1 PRSALGFPDRQRCR
15 DSRVLSARKYIIERQ
30 PLRRLPFEVSRGCG
44 PIAQRNKC
52 DSLFRPIWTWA
63 KAFRLIMC
71 KPNSL
76 LAKTTSVGDL
86 KKTENTLKEKL
97 LAPQCHPFTMHS
109 AHTSRSLIARLFCN
123 TEVLTKLKH
132 ERTLARRELNSVLD
146 PVARLPLEISS
157 EIFLSCLATSGTRFP
172 QPGALHLPM
181 LLLNVC
187 DAWSRIA
194 VSTPSLWA
202 GIHILFQDNP
212 QSLQKLVP
220 HWLAGAGN
228 RPLSLSLSGYAT
240 FDSKVLDIVWSRAR
254 QLKHLELCEVDPER
268 RGPRMYKLERN
279 QRLGGDGGWTMDL
292 WEGGTGPESL
302 PALKTL
308 AIFELLR
315 LAPNLI
321 ECLFRDVGLR
331 RLVFDESNWS
341 RNVLSHLN
349 LPALETLAADVHGV
363 ELLPF
368 LAASSP
374 PLREL
379 LLAKAGEFLIYS
391 PDAFALYPV
400 CAGSNCVPPNSISRQ
415 NSRYSSTSLC
425 TPTFRPSTV
434 FFWPAALRALTARR
448 THLQVLH
455 LDVAE
460 RPLPHRCLHP
470 PLSSDSENW

>member
-1 PRSALGFPDRQRCR
+1 MPPIHDALR
-15 DSRVLSARKYIIERQ
+15 AH
-30 PLRRLPFEVSRGCG
+30 
-44 PIAQRNKC
+44 
-52 DSLFRPIWTWA
+52 
-63 KAFRLIMC
+63 
-71 KPNSL
+71 
-76 LAKTTSVGDL
+76 LAKLDREIIL
-86 KKTENTLKEKL
+86 
-97 LAPQCHPFTMHS
+97 QH
-109 AHTSRSLIARLFCN
+109 
-123 TEVLTKLKH
+123 EVLTKLKH
-132 ERTLARRELNSVLD
+132 ERTLARRELNAVLD

-308 AIFELLR
+308 AVRGLEGSPRVSRFPSRQIFELLR

-321 ECLFRDVGLR
+321 ECLFRDVGVDFPPRGDKRTRLVLSKLR
-331 RLVFDESNWS
+331 WLVFDESNWS

-349 LPALETLAADVHGV
+349 LPALETLAADVHGT

-368 LAASSP
+368 LEASSP

-379 LLAKAGEFLIYS
+379 LLAKAGEFHLLARCLRLVPGLRRLELCATQFDLAAELFVALAESRSTPSLLPQLSTLVIH
-391 PDAFALYPV
+391 FAAHADLS
-400 CAGSNCVPPNSISRQ
+400 AIHG
-415 NSRYSSTSLC
+415 
-425 TPTFRPSTV
+425 

-455 LDVAE
+455 LDIAE
-460 RPLPHRCLHP
+460 RPLASQMPALDIVVGFRELVADGMQVYIG
-470 PLSSDSENW
+470 DSLGKWKCTFD